1 MYTVSQAPCELSAFS
16 LAAPSTHTVR
26 CWVLWFGPQFQ
37 APSMGLRRQGQE
49 GHAGEEVRGQQVG
62 KEAGGAA
69 IVQRPQT
76 LGVFYDCFCI

>member
-1 MYTVSQAPCELSAFS
+1 
-16 LAAPSTHTVR
+16 
-26 CWVLWFGPQFQ
+26 
-37 APSMGLRRQGQE
+37 MGLRRQGQE
-49 GHAGEEVRGQQVG
+49 GQAGEEVRGQQVG